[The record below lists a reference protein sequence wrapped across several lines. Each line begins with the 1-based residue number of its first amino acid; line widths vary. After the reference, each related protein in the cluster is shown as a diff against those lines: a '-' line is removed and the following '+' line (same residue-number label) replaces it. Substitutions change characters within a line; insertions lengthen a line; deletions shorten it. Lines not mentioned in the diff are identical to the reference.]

1 MKLMMENE
9 DNNVTIK
16 NWKNI
21 EKNKK
26 YQTLEKTQNM
36 NNIKI

>member
-1 MKLMMENE
+1 MMENE
-9 DNNVTIK
+9 DINVKIK

>member
-1 MKLMMENE
+1 MMENE
-9 DNNVTIK
+9 DINVKIK

-26 YQTLEKTQNM
+26 YQTHEKTQNM

>member
-1 MKLMMENE
+1 MMENE